1 MPPIVKVKIERKPCG
16 LAVFGRLTTTVL
28 GSVALMLSV
37 LSCAMS
43 VKRKAGDLFSLM
55 ARWNEYTTS
64 SAVSALPLANLA
76 PDFSLKVMSQVAPLS
91 LMSQL
96 CARLGLIVDR
106 SAPSNFTRVSYTLWA
121 SRTPLNSYATA
132 GSSEIRSLTSAY
144 QTSVLAAPPA
154 DGDGAAVPP
163 PGLAAGAPAAATSS
177 AAAKMI
183 DERRIDIEIW
193 PSPAR
198 PVAPE
203 TSTGLTRQSPLLC
216 LC

>member
-1 MPPIVKVKIERKPCG
+1 MVKVKIDRKPCG
-16 LAVFGRLTTTVL
+16 LAVLGSVTTTVL
-28 GSVALMLSV
+28 GSEALMLSA
-37 LSCAMS
+37 LIEAMS
-43 VKRKAGDLFSLM
+43 VNRKAGDLLSLM

-96 CARLGLIVDR
+96 CARLGLMVER

-154 DGDGAAVPP
+154 DGDGDGAAVPP
-163 PGLAAGAPAAATSS
+163 PGLAAGAHAAETSS

-183 DERRIDIEIW
+183 AERRIDMNTAL
-193 PSPAR
+193 PCR
-198 PVAPE
+198 
-203 TSTGLTRQSPLLC
+203 TSSA
-216 LC
+216 

>member
-1 MPPIVKVKIERKPCG
+1 MPPIVKVRIERKPCG

-96 CARLGLIVDR
+96 CARLGLIVER
-106 SAPSNFTRVSYTLWA
+106 SAPSNFTSVSYTLWA

-132 GSSEIRSLTSAY
+132 GSSEIKSLTSAY

-154 DGDGAAVPP
+154 DGDGVAVALAP
-163 PGLAAGAPAAATSS
+163 PGDVARAHAPATSS
-177 AAAKMI
+177 AAAQTSEP
-183 DERRIDIEIW
+183 ERMDISFALPRST
-193 PSPAR
+193 PSD
-198 PVAPE
+198 
-203 TSTGLTRQSPLLC
+203 
-216 LC
+216 